1 MSYKLKEVTKGSV
14 FKSKDM
20 GCPIPPP
27 APRTATFRSARAEEE
42 NARRAR
48 VRAAVD
54 RANILIVKEIGG
66 GKKELTRRNDEYA
79 VDARSFPSSIVV
91 R

>member
-1 MSYKLKEVTKGSV
+1 MSYKLKAETEGST
-14 FKSKDM
+14 FKSKDS

-27 APRTATFRSARAEEE
+27 APRTATLRSARAVVE

-54 RANILIVKEIGG
+54 RANIL
-66 GKKELTRRNDEYA
+66 
-79 VDARSFPSSIVV
+79 
-91 R
+91 

>member
-54 RANILIVKEIGG
+54 RANIFGEVWVVRGEEGEQLQVNRNTLIVV
-66 GKKELTRRNDEYA
+66 A
-79 VDARSFPSSIVV
+79 
-91 R
+91 

>member
-54 RANILIVKEIGG
+54 RANIFGLCGCVGDV
-66 GKKELTRRNDEYA
+66 RRGDK
-79 VDARSFPSSIVV
+79 DGMG
-91 R
+91 